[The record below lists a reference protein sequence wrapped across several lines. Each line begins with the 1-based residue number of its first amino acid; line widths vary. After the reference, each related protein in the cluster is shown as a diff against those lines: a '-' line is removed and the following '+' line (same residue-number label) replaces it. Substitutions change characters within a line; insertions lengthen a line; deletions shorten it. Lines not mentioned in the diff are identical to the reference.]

1 MAYDIFQKFCKVQ
14 VTCREMASGKAISI
28 NKKRLAL
35 YTLYAVGIPITISI
49 ITVIVEFVEFKD
61 IVPDV
66 PGVLD
71 GIKPHFGERKCFFD
85 QKLSTLI
92 FFYVPLL
99 IIQLTNIGFFV
110 ATIMKLRHTWSITK
124 SANLRVHNV
133 PKSKREHLKIGA
145 KLFLIMGI
153 TWFFEFFSFLADWL
167 WDPRQ
172 TQIISYINDCINLL
186 QGVFIFI
193 LLICKKS
200 ILRKLKQRITTG
212 LVDPTSDHVI
222 SNGDKSSTDDQTT
235 DRKVSITTSV
245 RSSSL
250 TPSISPE
257 NERRLSLE
265 LDQLTPADKDY

>member
-1 MAYDIFQKFCKVQ
+1 
-14 VTCREMASGKAISI
+14 MASGNAI
-28 NKKRLAL
+28 NVKKKRLAL
-35 YTLYAVGIPITISI
+35 YILYAVGIPLIISI
-49 ITVIVEFVEFKD
+49 ITVIVEFVESD
-61 IVPDV
+61 NI
-66 PGVLD
+66 LD
-71 GIKPHFGERKCFFD
+71 ENENILDENKNILDKNKTILDYIKPNFGEKKCFFE
-85 QKLSTLI
+85 QKLSALI
-92 FFYVPLL
+92 FFYLPLL
-99 IIQLTNIGFFV
+99 FIQLTNIGFFV
-110 ATIMKLRHTWSITK
+110 TTILKLHNTWSLSR
-124 SANLRVHNV
+124 SANLRIHNV

-212 LVDPTSDHVI
+212 HADPIPEHVA
-222 SNGDKSSTDDQTT
+222 SNGFKSSADDSSTD
-235 DRKVSITTSV
+235 RKPSVSTSV

-265 LDQLTPADKDY
+265 LNQLAPADKNA